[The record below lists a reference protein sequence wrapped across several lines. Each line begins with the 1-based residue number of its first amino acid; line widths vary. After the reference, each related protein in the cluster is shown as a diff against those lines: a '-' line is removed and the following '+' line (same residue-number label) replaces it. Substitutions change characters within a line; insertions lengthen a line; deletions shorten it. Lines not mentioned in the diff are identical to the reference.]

1 MTRRWVENDWNHT
14 MGWMDT
20 FATQTHGQYKGCLAG
35 PTLVPSSVSPVA
47 PSQGLECSSG
57 SLGFAPKVE
66 FSECLKNHKL
76 QKPSHKGKRESQ
88 QPDLALECHSPRA
101 GHQCGLLAEPESS
114 WTIIT
119 WASLRIL
126 IQPFSP
132 WVKRERQREERR
144 EGGKGGGKKKMAIV
158 LSLQD
163 GIWNNVEF
171 QNKYW
176 TTCKL
181 NFPGT
186 SSWLFGVCLL

>member
-1 MTRRWVENDWNHT
+1 
-14 MGWMDT
+14 MDT

-126 IQPFSP
+126 IQALLTLSK
-132 WVKRERQREERR
+132 KRKT
-144 EGGKGGGKKKMAIV
+144 EGGEEGGRQGGRQKKNGNCALITRWH
-158 LSLQD
+158 L
-163 GIWNNVEF
+163 E
-171 QNKYW
+171 
-176 TTCKL
+176 
-181 NFPGT
+181 
-186 SSWLFGVCLL
+186 